1 MNAFFSLLS
10 DLVWP
15 AFFLYLIFLARD
27 ELLQILR
34 SIRLRVEKGDEF
46 SAGPSGLKLGTS
58 PGTTV
63 EKYNEAQQDDG
74 LEEDQLN
81 PGIYLVHKTRR
92 DQTLDRDGYEYFRF
106 RIFLENDDG
115 ASLRIV
121 EKVIYHLHPTFPD
134 PDRQVDDPDTKF
146 ELRTYGWGQ
155 FNLKADVYIKDW
167 EKPLQLERY
176 LNF

>member
-10 DLVWP
+10 ELVWP
-15 AFFLYLIFLARD
+15 VFFLYLIFLARD
-27 ELLQILR
+27 ELMRTLR
-34 SIRLRVEKGDEF
+34 AIRFRVEKGDEL
-46 SAGPSGLKLGTS
+46 SAGPSGLKLGSS
-58 PGTTV
+58 PATTV
-63 EKYNEAQQDDG
+63 SDQDEEQQDDG
-74 LEEDQLN
+74 LKEEKAN
-81 PGIYLVHKTRR
+81 PGIYLVHKTKR

-115 ASLRIV
+115 ANLGIV

-134 PDRQVDDPDTKF
+134 PDRQIDNPDTKF

-155 FNLKADVYIKDW
+155 FNLTADVYIKGW
-167 EKPLQLERY
+167 KKPLCLERY